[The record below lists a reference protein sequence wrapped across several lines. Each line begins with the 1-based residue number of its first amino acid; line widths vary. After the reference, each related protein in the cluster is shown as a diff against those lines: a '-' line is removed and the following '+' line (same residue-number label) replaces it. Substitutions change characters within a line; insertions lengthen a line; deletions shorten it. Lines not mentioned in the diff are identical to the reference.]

1 MRYARLIA
9 GCRLFLAG
17 YAVLTAAFG
26 LAGCAKK
33 TARQDRVLLTLACWE
48 GPEGMESLTRML
60 NRYKAQHP
68 NVDIEVQQVPGT
80 QYYQRLKI
88 QFAGGVAPDIMQL
101 AYDQLPTFADRKTL
115 HPLNALIER
124 DKFPVDEMFPQ
135 LLPALKYKG
144 EFYGLP
150 RGWTTFCLYYNKDM
164 FRKAGVPFPR
174 EGWTWDDFLDA
185 CQKMTKDTNGD
196 GRIDQFGC
204 DAPTQMDGIMY
215 WIWQNGGR
223 AFTPDTKK
231 CLLDS
236 PEAIEAV
243 QFLQDCQYKYK
254 VFPSPDQ
261 AQDLGGG
268 SDMFRNG
275 RQAMFIQGRWGS
287 LFFRTAKGMD
297 GKPLDWDVGPVPMR
311 KQKATVLFANTYVL
325 RRDGPNLEEAWKLM
339 QFLTGPEGQR
349 HQARTGRDMPSFV
362 SVANSP
368 DFLDPNYPPDNDRQF
383 LTAAE
388 YARPLE
394 LNPNS
399 SAISELIR
407 AEIVQ
412 MFTAKKDVAQTLRSA
427 AKRIDKLQETGL

>member
-1 MRYARLIA
+1 M
-9 GCRLFLAG
+9 
-17 YAVLTAAFG
+17 
-26 LAGCAKK
+26 
-33 TARQDRVLLTLACWE
+33 
-48 GPEGMESLTRML
+48 
-60 NRYKAQHP
+60 
-68 NVDIEVQQVPGT
+68 
-80 QYYQRLKI
+80 
-88 QFAGGVAPDIMQL
+88 
-101 AYDQLPTFADRKTL
+101 
-115 HPLNALIER
+115 
-124 DKFPVDEMFPQ
+124 
-135 LLPALKYKG
+135 
-144 EFYGLP
+144 
-150 RGWTTFCLYYNKDM
+150 
-164 FRKAGVPFPR
+164 
-174 EGWTWDDFLDA
+174 
-185 CQKMTKDTNGD
+185 
-196 GRIDQFGC
+196 
-204 DAPTQMDGIMY
+204 
-215 WIWQNGGR
+215 
-223 AFTPDTKK
+223 KK

-399 SAISELIR
+399 SAIGELMR

-412 MFTAKKDVAQTLRSA
+412 MFTAKKDVAKTLRSA
-427 AKRIDKLQETGL
+427 ARRIDKLQEAGL